1 MDTRTEREHIHGEPQ
16 PSGHSSI
23 ETDLRFPQAG
33 SPCAEDMSTPGGHPG
48 GCHDAAGGCHDADG
62 GGSACEHGW
71 LTESRHRISTGTI
84 VYVRCVRCGARR
96 VDHLGEGARVPDALS
111 RTLIPGAPAG
121 DPDALSRA
129 VGQPRG

>member
-1 MDTRTEREHIHGEPQ
+1 MDTRAEREHIHGAPQ

-23 ETDLRFPQAG
+23 EADLRFPRAG
-33 SPCAEDMSTPGGHPG
+33 SACAQDMSVPNGPPADSVDAVG
-48 GCHDAAGGCHDADG
+48 GCHDAEDDC
-62 GGSACEHGW
+62 SACEHGW

-96 VDHLGEGARVPDALS
+96 VDHLGESARVPDALS
-111 RTLIPGAPAG
+111 RTLRPSVLAG

-129 VGQPRG
+129 IGQPRG